1 MSFHSIDDLNDH
13 SNVRLGVK
21 LGQDKRAATSYI
33 RIMTRAAPYNRDV
46 ALDAALSLFWQK
58 GYHATSLKDLEGA
71 LQMKPGSIYAAFKS
85 KEALYLAALDR
96 YFDRNL
102 SVLAHLHDNA
112 ASPLSALAGFLRGFA
127 GQALDDPNRQAC
139 MLVRTMLD
147 MSQEEGVIG
156 ARAREHLDAM
166 LDKITQIFAAAQQA
180 GELPA
185 DADLPRLARRFQAEV
200 TALRIEAHRGG
211 DPAAL
216 VELAEDM
223 AHDVE
228 RLKKPAQ

>member
-1 MSFHSIDDLNDH
+1 M
-13 SNVRLGVK
+13 VVK
-21 LGQDKRAATSYI
+21 LGQDKPAATSYI
-33 RIMTRAAPYNRDV
+33 WVMTRAAPYNRDV

-102 SVLAHLHDNA
+102 SVLAHLQDNA
-112 ASPLSALAGFLRGFA
+112 ASPLIALADFLRGFA
-127 GQALDDPNRQAC
+127 GQAVDDPNRQAC

-156 ARAREHLDAM
+156 ARARDHLDVM
-166 LDKITQIFAAAQQA
+166 LDKITQIFATAQQA

-185 DADLPRLARRFQAEV
+185 NADLPRLARRFQAEV

-211 DPAAL
+211 NPANL
-216 VELAEDM
+216 VDLAEDM
-223 AHDVE
+223 AQDVE
-228 RLKKPAQ
+228 ALRV